1 MGFWLVIYKRYD
13 DVFDSRSDYY
23 GEDGGVCIFI
33 TFIFIIVCGMFSMIY
48 NLLVFFGIFL
58 INHSEALRRIIYN
71 LANIGNRGFH
81 KRKKLNKRIYRW
93 N

>member
-33 TFIFIIVCGMFSMIY
+33 TFIFIIVCGMFSVIY
-48 NLLVFFGIFL
+48 NLLVFFW
-58 INHSEALRRIIYN
+58 
-71 LANIGNRGFH
+71 NISH
-81 KRKKLNKRIYRW
+81 KSF
-93 N
+93 